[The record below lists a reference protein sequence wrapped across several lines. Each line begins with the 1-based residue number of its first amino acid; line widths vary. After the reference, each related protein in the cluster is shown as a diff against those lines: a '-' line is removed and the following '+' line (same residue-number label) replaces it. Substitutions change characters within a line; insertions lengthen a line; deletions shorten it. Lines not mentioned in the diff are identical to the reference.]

1 MLMCSITIHSVD
13 PLYLTAIEFL
23 TEKGFLQGSMSQM
36 KAQLKKKKWVW
47 WWLQSKEENKKPDI
61 EFLPGPGNHIFK
73 FKGRTL
79 WAR

>member
-1 MLMCSITIHSVD
+1 
-13 PLYLTAIEFL
+13 
-23 TEKGFLQGSMSQM
+23 M